1 MYGYE
6 AELKLSSDIFSRE
19 DAEEALR
26 AAEEMFEAC
35 SRLIKGIFS
44 EKRES
49 KQEHKDGKGRASFLF
64 LEEDENY
71 SVLASNIVEFYFA
84 NTVLSA

>member
-1 MYGYE
+1 MQLEIVKDKFPDWFSFTLRSISRDLKKKGLAMYGYE

-49 KQEHKDGKGRASFLF
+49 K
-64 LEEDENY
+64 
-71 SVLASNIVEFYFA
+71 
-84 NTVLSA
+84 

>member
-6 AELKLSSDIFSRE
+6 AEHTPASDIFSRE

-35 SRLIKGIFS
+35 SRLIKGIFG

-49 KQEHKDGKGRASFLF
+49 K
-64 LEEDENY
+64 
-71 SVLASNIVEFYFA
+71 
-84 NTVLSA
+84 